1 MLQDNRPA
9 AELKYEVSTQQ
20 DDFVKRAQ
28 GMIARLRSRVAETDR
43 LAKLP
48 DATVGELMQEGL
60 FTLCLP
66 RRYGGGEVSLPVFM
80 QAVSEIARG
89 DASAAWVSA
98 ILNGCTW
105 IACTLYP
112 KSVTDQVFRSPENL
126 VAGVVTPRSCKVRR
140 VPGGYIIEDG
150 VWSFN
155 SGALHATW
163 DLLGIPIMNEA
174 GEMVDQGLAL
184 VPMQELEKVN
194 DWDTIGLRG
203 TGSIT
208 VKAKNV
214 FVPEA
219 RVAALSA
226 ALAGNYPEDRASDD
240 PLYQSAFVPVLAGL
254 ITFPALGIGQ
264 AALDTFMEKLPGRP
278 ITYTCY
284 PRQAEAPI
292 THLQMAEASAKIDA
306 AKLIVKHAFDEI
318 GRAAARGEKL
328 DYLLRA
334 RMRRD
339 FGFVFRL
346 IFEAVDLLASAGG
359 GSLAHS
365 GNLLNRMWRDAK
377 IAGMHGIACTSS
389 SFELFGRIFCGQPAN
404 DPLV

>member
-1 MLQDNRPA
+1 MLKNPIERSPYD
-9 AELKYEVSTQQ
+9 VSPQQ
-20 DDFVKRAQ
+20 DEFVKRAEA
-28 GMIARLRSRVAETDR
+28 MVARLKSRVAETDR

-48 DATVGELMQEGL
+48 DATVRELMQEGL
-60 FTLCLP
+60 LTLCLP
-66 RRYGGGEVSLPVFM
+66 HRYGGGEVSLPVFM
-80 QAVSEIARG
+80 QAVSELARG
-89 DASAAWVSA
+89 DASAAWVAA

-112 KSVTDQVFRSPENL
+112 KSVTDRIFSSPESL

-140 VPGGYIIEDG
+140 AAGGYMIEDG
-150 VWSFN
+150 MWSFN
-155 SGALHATW
+155 SGALQATW
-163 DLLGIPIMNEA
+163 DLLGIPIVNDA

-184 VPMQELEKVN
+184 IPMQELEKLN
-194 DWDTIGLRG
+194 DWDTVGLRG
-203 TGSIT
+203 TGSIS
-208 VKAKNV
+208 VKARNV
-214 FVPEA
+214 FVPDA
-219 RVAALSA
+219 HVASLSA
-226 ALAGNYPEDRASDD
+226 ALAGDYPEDRASDD
-240 PLYQSAFVPVLAGL
+240 PLYQAGFVPVLAGL

-264 AALDTFMEKLPGRP
+264 AALDTFMEKLPSRP
-278 ITYTCY
+278 ITYSCY

-292 THLQMAEASAKIDA
+292 THLQVAEASAKIDA
-306 AKLIVKHAFDEI
+306 ARLIVKHAFDEI
-318 GRAAARGEKL
+318 GRAAASGEKL
-328 DYLLRA
+328 DFLSRA

-365 GNLLNRMWRDAK
+365 GNLLNRLWRDAK

-389 SFELFGRIFCGQPAN
+389 NFELFGRIFCGQPAN